1 MAQQKRDPEQASNRI
16 EVERSHF
23 KRLLAGNPNYFGNL
37 PDSPFQPVKKILS
50 NTTYEQITCVGYN
63 LDKSQLEA
71 TVHIKRPI
79 GYGGDLCSDGTV
91 EYVRFFLD
99 YGSGWEDLG
108 VTGFNVHDIPN
119 SNDCNRDPTKPLSY
133 VASLKIVPRRKV
145 CRFPVLPK
153 VRAILSWQAVPT
165 AGNANYPPV
174 WGNVFDD
181 HVQLKPWLRNFAAAF
196 DQIAVAVGQTLD
208 IPSLYEELI
217 DIPIPLPDPPDPPI
231 AELAKLY
238 GKTDAKRTSA
248 STVEPH
254 RFGLAHIHEALH
266 GTAVN
271 QDDLVAKT
279 AEWKLAGL
287 DLTAAIAALND
298 TKANT
303 TYEVLECLG
312 LDNNTETLAATFR
325 IKLSS
330 GYSGRPCDKGS
341 FEHVAFWADWDD
353 TCKFTYLGTVKVN
366 VHDFDP
372 LSAGGLSYTALLKV
386 NLDDH
391 RRKCQEPK
399 IGRVRAVLSWNS
411 PPSTT
416 DPNVLNYWGN
426 RIDAHVQ
433 INPTGSAV
441 SAHAE
446 LRSIGGIAVP
456 HIDPATGLTDATAV
470 FHFNWLPPDPA
481 GRPCPFAG
489 WVVITGPT
497 VPGMRYGITVE
508 NLTMPAP
515 PVALANS
522 FTVLD
527 DSGTIETTQVASF
540 TLLHTYPYL
549 STALNPEL
557 ILARWLT
564 SGDDKWRITLQ
575 LYNPA
580 ESPIGSPVS
589 HVIQLK
595 NSGVK
600 DCRIHID
607 PASGGDCNT
616 FHVGNVID
624 GHFVAIDPYLSG
636 YSLHTEP
643 FAAPASQL
651 TPKSGA
657 VSTPFAGP
665 DPAPPPGGLAWHLD
679 TKNMEPCGYIMRLEA
694 SDRAIIDS
702 SWGVGHHAP
711 ASVGWCLEP

>member
-1 MAQQKRDPEQASNRI
+1 MSQSQLDPEAAPARI
-16 EVERSHF
+16 EKERAQF
-23 KRLLAGNPNYFGNL
+23 RRLLAENPNYFGNF
-37 PDSPFQPVKKILS
+37 PKSPFQPVQKIAA
-50 NTTYEQITCVGYN
+50 NTTYEEITCVGYN

-71 TVHIKRPI
+71 TVHIKRPT
-79 GYGGDLCSDGTV
+79 GYGGDLCSNGTV

-99 YGSGWEDLG
+99 YGSGWEDQG
-108 VTGFNVHDIPN
+108 VMGFNVHDIPN
-119 SNDCNRDPTKPLSY
+119 SDDCHKDPTKPLSY
-133 VASLKIVPRRKV
+133 IASLKIDPKRKV

-153 VRAILSWQAVPT
+153 VRAILSWQAIPT

-174 WGNVFDD
+174 WGNVFED
-181 HVQLKPWLRNFAAAF
+181 HVQIKPWWKTFAAAF
-196 DQIAVAVGQTLD
+196 DQIVEAVGQEID
-208 IPSLYEELI
+208 IPDVYKEFV

-238 GKTDAKRTSA
+238 AATDAKA
-248 STVEPH
+248 KAAPTVETH
-254 RFGLAHIHEALH
+254 RFGLAHIHAAMQ
-266 GTAVN
+266 GMAVN
-271 QDDLVAKT
+271 QDILVAKA

-287 DLTAAIAALND
+287 DLSAAIAALDN

-303 TYEVLECLG
+303 NYEELQCLG

-325 IKLSS
+325 IKLPG

-341 FEHVAFWADWDD
+341 FEYVAFWADWDD
-353 TCKFTYLGTVKVN
+353 TCEFTYLGMVKIN
-366 VHDFDP
+366 VHDFNP
-372 LSAGGLSYTALLKV
+372 LPAGGLSYTALLKV

-391 RRKCQEPK
+391 RRKCKEPK

-416 DPNVLNYWGN
+416 DPDDLNYWGN
-426 RIDAHVQ
+426 RIDAHVL
-433 INPTGSAV
+433 INPTGSGV
-441 SAHAE
+441 SSHAE

-456 HIDPATGLTDATAV
+456 HIDPFTGLTDATAV

-508 NLTMPAP
+508 NLTTPAP
-515 PVALANS
+515 PVALGNT
-522 FTVLD
+522 FKVLD
-527 DSGTIETTQVASF
+527 SSGTIETTQVASF
-540 TLLHTYPYL
+540 TPLHTYAYL

-575 LYNPA
+575 LYNLV
-580 ESPIGSPVS
+580 EVPIGAPVS

-643 FAAPASQL
+643 FPAPAGQL
-651 TPKSGA
+651 TPTSGA

-665 DPAPPPGGLAWHLD
+665 DPAPPPGGLDWHLD
-679 TKNMEPCGYIMRLEA
+679 TKNMMPCGYIVRLEA
-694 SDRAIIDS
+694 SDRAIINS
-702 SWGVGHHAP
+702 AWVGHNAAAP
-711 ASVGWCLEP
+711 VGWCLEL